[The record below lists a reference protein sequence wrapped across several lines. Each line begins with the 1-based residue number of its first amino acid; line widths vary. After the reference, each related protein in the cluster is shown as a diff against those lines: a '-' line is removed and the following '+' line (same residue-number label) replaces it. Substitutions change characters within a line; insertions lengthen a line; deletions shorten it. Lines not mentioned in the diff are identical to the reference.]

1 MFEIHIKTIDPHKNI
16 SICVL
21 KDDRTLNLE
30 AARTAAITPA
40 RNCQALFCGAKYG
53 VVPRLEIW
61 SKPTKGRT
69 ILKETIAKID
79 KNRVGAK

>member
-1 MFEIHIKTIDPHKNI
+1 MHIKTIDPHKNE
-16 SICVL
+16 SNCAL

-40 RNCQALFCGAKYG
+40 RNCHALFCGAKYW

-69 ILKETIAKID
+69 ILKETIVKID
-79 KNRVGAK
+79 KTRVGTK